1 MLRYLSIRNLAV
13 IESLEV
19 TLQPGLNVLTG
30 ETGAGKS
37 IVVGAVGLL
46 LGDRASPEMI
56 RTGEEIAI
64 VQAVF
69 DQDGR
74 EILLRRELTASGRS
88 RSFVDDVLVT
98 AAALRQLGSQLVDL
112 HGQHEHQALLDPEA
126 HLDLLDRFAG
136 LLDARHGVAEAHAG
150 WLATR
155 DELDA
160 IRRQERDKEQRADYL
175 RFQAQEIDRVAP
187 RAGEDEELAAARH
200 LLANAEKLR
209 RLSDEAFDRLYEG
222 EGSVVEALGFVWKRV
237 SELADLDPRF
247 KPFAEARDAV
257 DAQLDDLA
265 AFLREYGSHI
275 DSAPGRLQE
284 VEDRLAALERTKRKY
299 GPSLADVLARRDE
312 CTAELAA
319 IEGAGARIA
328 ELEAQLASAASKY
341 LELARALS
349 GLRREAAVKF
359 ARALERELAMLA
371 MERTILEVRFGPM
384 DVPADR
390 WTARGL
396 DDAQFFV
403 SPNPGEEL
411 RPLARIAS
419 GGELSRVMLA
429 LKSLASVDAPGKT
442 LVFDEVD
449 AGIGGRVAD
458 VVGQRLQALGR
469 SFQVLCITHLPQ
481 IAACGDAHYRVTK
494 FVKQDRTV
502 TTLEALPA
510 AERVDELARMMAG
523 AVLTAGTRA
532 SAQEMLDARRSDAGR
547 QPGSPAGEGERRK
560 RKSQQGQEKG
570 TGWGGAT

>member
-1 MLRYLSIRNLAV
+1 MLRFLSIRNLAV

-19 TLQPGLNVLTG
+19 TLSPGLNVLTG

-46 LGDRASPEMI
+46 LGDRASPDLI

-64 VQAVF
+64 VQAIF
-69 DQDGR
+69 EQDGR
-74 EILLRRELTASGRS
+74 EILIRRELTASGRS
-88 RSFVDDVLVT
+88 RSFVDDALVT
-98 AAALRQLGSQLVDL
+98 AGALRQLGAQLVDL

-136 LLDARHGVAEAHAG
+136 LLDQRHAVAEAHAG
-150 WLATR
+150 WLILR

-160 IRRQERDKEQRADYL
+160 VRRQERDKEQRADYL
-175 RFQAQEIDRVAP
+175 RFQAQEIDRVSP
-187 RAGEDEELAAARH
+187 RPGEDDELAAARH

-209 RLSDEAFDRLYEG
+209 RLTDEAFDRLYEG

-237 SELADLDPRF
+237 AELADLDPRF
-247 KPFAEARDAV
+247 RPYADARDAV
-257 DAQLDDLA
+257 DAQIDDLA

-275 DSAPGRLQE
+275 DAAPGRLQE
-284 VEDRLAALERTKRKY
+284 VEDRLAVLERVKRKY
-299 GPSLADVLARRDE
+299 GPTLADVLARRE
-312 CTAELAA
+312 EWASELGA

-328 ELEAQLASAASKY
+328 ELEAQLAAAASKY
-341 LELARALS
+341 LALARNLS
-349 GLRREAAVKF
+349 AQRREAAVRF
-359 ARALERELAMLA
+359 ARALERELALLA
-371 MERTILEVRFGPM
+371 MERTSLEVRFEGAETEP
-384 DVPADR
+384 DR
-390 WTARGL
+390 WSARGL
-396 DDAQFFV
+396 DEAQFFV

-469 SFQVLCITHLPQ
+469 TFQVLCITHLPQ

-494 FVKQDRTV
+494 SVKQGRTV
-502 TTLEALPA
+502 TTLDALPA

-532 SAQEMLDARRSDAGR
+532 SALEMLEARKAAAS
-547 QPGSPAGEGERRK
+547 QTKSPGESEGERRK
-560 RKSQQGQEKG
+560 RKSQN
-570 TGWGGAT
+570 